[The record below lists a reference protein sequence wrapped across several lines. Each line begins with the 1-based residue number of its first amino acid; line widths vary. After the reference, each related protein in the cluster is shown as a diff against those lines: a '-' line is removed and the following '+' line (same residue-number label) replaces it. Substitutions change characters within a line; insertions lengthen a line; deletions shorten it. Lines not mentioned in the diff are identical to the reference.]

1 MTKALA
7 IFRVGRQSGEMTE
20 ERVRGA
26 VAAYDPALHEAPLV
40 LGHPK
45 HDSPAYGWVSSLNYD
60 EETSLVT
67 AQPVKVQEAL
77 VEAVK
82 AGSYRKVSASF
93 YRPGVAENPA
103 PDGYYLRHV
112 GLLGGTPP
120 VIKGLPA
127 LELAEAGAEDIVTVE
142 FGEVRGHVLER
153 LLRGLRDWIIE
164 SQSIEKAD
172 EVLPAWDIDNI
183 VRPNEPPDSGLYAEE
198 TTMPD
203 TLTAEQLQARE
214 DELNARAAAIDAREQ
229 AAATAEAERKQ
240 AGIRDFAE
248 QLAADGKILPRDKDG
263 VIAILDALPAETTV
277 NYADEDGATKQAAA
291 ADWLKEFLAR
301 RPTEVTYGELARPDA
316 APERHG
322 GIMRMNVPEG
332 YQIDQRHADVHK
344 RALNYAEQNQCSYT
358 EALQAVAD

>member
-1 MTKALA
+1 MTA
-7 IFRVGRQSGEMTE
+7 

-26 VAAYDPALHEAPLV
+26 VEAYDPALHEAPLV

-45 HDSPAYGWVSSLNYD
+45 HDSPAFGWVSSLSYD
-60 EETSLVT
+60 EESHLVT
-67 AQPVKVQEAL
+67 AQPVKVQDAL

-82 AGSYRKVSASF
+82 SGSYRKVSASF

-103 PDGYYLRHV
+103 PEGYYLRHV

-127 LELAEAGAEDIVTVE
+127 LELAEDGEEDVVTVE

-172 EVLPAWDIDNI
+172 EVLPAWDIDNV
-183 VRPNEPPDSGLYAEE
+183 VRQDEPDNAGLYSEE
-198 TTMPD
+198 TMPE
-203 TLTAEQLQARE
+203 TQTAEQLQARE
-214 DELNARAAAIDAREQ
+214 DELNARAADLDAREQ
-229 AAATAEAERKQ
+229 AAQTAEAERKQ

-248 QLAADGKILPRDKDG
+248 QLATDGKILPRDKDAL
-263 VIAILDALPAETTV
+263 IAVLDALPAETTV

-291 ADWLKEFLAR
+291 ADWLKEFLER
-301 RPTEVTYGELARPDA
+301 RPAEVTYGEIARPDGTTTQ
-316 APERHG
+316 PG
-322 GIMRMNVPEG
+322 GVTGLKVPEG
-332 YQIDQRHADVHK
+332 YAIDQRHADIHK
-344 RALNYAEQNQCSYT
+344 RALHYAEQNKCSYT
-358 EALQAVAD
+358 EAIQAIAH